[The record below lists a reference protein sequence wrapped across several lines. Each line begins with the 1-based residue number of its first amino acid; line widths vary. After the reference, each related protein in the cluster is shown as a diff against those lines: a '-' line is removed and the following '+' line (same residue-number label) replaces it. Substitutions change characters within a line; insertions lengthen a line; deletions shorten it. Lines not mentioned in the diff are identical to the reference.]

1 MHGRSCSLFERGVK
15 WCGGAGNTRHV
26 SVRQLRWCLPGSL
39 CVCCFALGWLVGL
52 SLRDLCC
59 VLTEA
64 TRVGSA
70 ILVRVS
76 PMFVDCCFGYSRF
89 LLSCMGEL
97 VRVDM
102 FVLHFSSSIF
112 FCEKPR
118 PVNFGRATVRDAL
131 RRYHGLWVWLDRHTW
146 LVRIRSGRIGDTVR
160 GVSGSRGLVWAK
172 VADGRDATTIP
183 SVWVGVL
190 GGRLAATHLWGCRTV
205 WTHGLWEANVL
216 HMGVGP
222 YRSGRI
228 ATSGGP
234 GTGRVAKGW
243 DVSVTPNDCACATSS
258 RSASMSLSEDRF
270 QILATGRAPQ
280 DEVCC
285 QNHKRKRNTYNSSSA
300 KI

>member
-160 GVSGSRGLVWAK
+160 GVRGSRGLVWARLPMVGTPRRYHPSGSECL
-172 VADGRDATTIP
+172 VAGWPQHICGAVALFGRMVCGRQMSCI
-183 SVWVGVL
+183 WV
-190 GGRLAATHLWGCRTV
+190 
-205 WTHGLWEANVL
+205 
-216 HMGVGP
+216 
-222 YRSGRI
+222 
-228 ATSGGP
+228 
-234 GTGRVAKGW
+234 
-243 DVSVTPNDCACATSS
+243 
-258 RSASMSLSEDRF
+258 
-270 QILATGRAPQ
+270 
-280 DEVCC
+280 
-285 QNHKRKRNTYNSSSA
+285 
-300 KI
+300 